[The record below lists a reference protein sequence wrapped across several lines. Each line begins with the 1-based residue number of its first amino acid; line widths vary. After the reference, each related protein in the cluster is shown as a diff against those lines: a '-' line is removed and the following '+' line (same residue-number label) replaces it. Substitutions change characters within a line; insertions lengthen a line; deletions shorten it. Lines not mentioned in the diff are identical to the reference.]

1 MLKEEKKKSQFFS
14 LLKQLKEGAFA
25 CTHPHGHHIMRLQ

>member
-14 LLKQLKEGAFA
+14 LLKQLKEGASLAPIRMTFK
-25 CTHPHGHHIMRLQ
+25 